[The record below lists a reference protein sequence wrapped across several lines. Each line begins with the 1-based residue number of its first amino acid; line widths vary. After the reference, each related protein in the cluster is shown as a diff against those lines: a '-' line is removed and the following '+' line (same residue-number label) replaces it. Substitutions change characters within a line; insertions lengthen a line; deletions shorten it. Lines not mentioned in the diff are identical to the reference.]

1 MPAQWWKQCF
11 HGMLAWV
18 YRLTVSAPGS
28 SWDGFFFDLVI
39 QYNFL
44 LYFDHFS
51 KFDFF
56 LWCYLACNFTDHE
69 HVWTQMWIF
78 FPPPRSL
85 LFLFWMNVT
94 VAHQALYI
102 FTVLPFLCPSN
113 MWTILSTLPHDRSFL
128 SVLFVSEKL
137 CLFWKKKK
145 SFLFLDTVPFECV
158 RTGFAVCTSM
168 SFDQP

>member
-1 MPAQWWKQCF
+1 MMKTVFSWNV
-11 HGMLAWV
+11 GMAIF
-18 YRLTVSAPGS
+18 APGS
-28 SWDGFFFDLVI
+28 SWDGFLFDFVI
-39 QYNFL
+39 RYHLPFL
-44 LYFDHFS
+44 PCFDHFS

-78 FPPPRSL
+78 FPPRAL
-85 LFLFWMNVT
+85 LLLFWMNVT

-102 FTVLPFLCPSN
+102 FTVLPFLCLSN

-137 CLFWKKKK
+137 CWFWRGKKNA
-145 SFLFLDTVPFECV
+145 FCFWTLPFECV
-158 RTGFAVCTSM
+158 HTGFAVCTSM